1 MAVELSTIPLYL
13 YGMYSVNNAPA
24 VSGAV
29 RGASSCY
36 LDFIALTC
44 FVGSGVVIEEML
56 HLCLAGNALLAVGGT
71 PKLYDP
77 NIIPKYPAPMLGRKP
92 ELILQLREMTKE
104 NLQTYIDVRL
114 YYIWVLAVGADNII
128 TSARIARGSRTPHT
142 EPDEYNTLGQF
153 YKAIEQGEL
162 IIFRIF
168 SSGSHQS
175 DRFYVPV

>member
-1 MAVELSTIPLYL
+1 MPAIKMPKPASGDDGPIQTIESLQEHLQFAMAVELSTIPLYL

-44 FVGSGVVIEEML
+44 FVGSGVVVEEML

-77 NIIPKYPAPMLGRKP
+77 DIIPKYPGPMRGRKP
-92 ELILQLREMTKE
+92 ELTLQLREMTKE
-104 NLQTYIDVRL
+104 NLQTFIDVRL
-114 YYIWVLAVGADNII
+114 YYINTAVGPDNII
-128 TSARIARGSRTPHT
+128 TAARIARGGRSPCTA
-142 EPDEYNTLGQF
+142 G
-153 YKAIEQGEL
+153 
-162 IIFRIF
+162 
-168 SSGSHQS
+168 
-175 DRFYVPV
+175 